1 MPSPSTFRAST
12 VNAIAMPGA
21 SATAGRVYSSPWPSR
36 MIVPQLAAGGCTPI
50 ERNESADSV
59 SMSIASIS
67 GKKTITV
74 VMTLRRMSLH
84 RIRQVDAPS
93 PIAASTNSR
102 RRSESTSPRIGR
114 ATYGM

>member
-1 MPSPSTFRAST
+1 M
-12 VNAIAMPGA
+12 
-21 SATAGRVYSSPWPSR
+21 
-36 MIVPQLAAGGCTPI
+36 PQLACGGCTPI
-50 ERNESADSV
+50 ERNDSAASV

-67 GKKTITV
+67 GNSTITV
-74 VMTLRRMSLH
+74 VITFGRMSLQS
-84 RIRQVDAPS
+84 RRQFDAPS